1 MKPYAFFLDIDGT
14 LLAKNG
20 GVPEENIAAIKK
32 AQAEGHFVLLNTG
45 RSYYTITEPILN
57 CAPFDG
63 FVSGLGADIRI
74 HGKQILMKTIPFETS
89 CRLLE
94 LFFTMPEEILYL
106 RGAEINISTNEARS
120 RGRFVA
126 VRSVD
131 EFREKYRDAV
141 LNKITCSYVKD
152 RSVFEPFLND
162 FTMYYHPTYY
172 EGALKGCNKAI
183 GMEIAAKELGVPM
196 ERCVAIGDSANDAE
210 MLTAA
215 GIAVVMGNYDAGT
228 EKYADFIT
236 DTVDNAGVAKAI
248 LKLIEEK

>member
-14 LLAKNG
+14 LLAKG
-20 GVPEENIAAIKK
+20 GVPEENIKAIKE
-32 AQAEGHFVLLNTG
+32 AQDKGHFVLLNTG
-45 RSYYTITEPILN
+45 RSYHTISEPIRT

-63 FVSGLGADIRI
+63 IVSSLGADIRV
-74 HGKQILMKTIPFETS
+74 HGKQVMLKRIPFET
-89 CRLLE
+89 CCALLE
-94 LFFTMPEEILYL
+94 LFHSMPEENLYL
-106 RGAEINISTNEARS
+106 RGETQNFCTNPNKAFGSTIYIES
-120 RGRFVA
+120 VEQFKKEYSDVA
-126 VRSVD
+126 V
-131 EFREKYRDAV
+131 
-141 LNKITCSYVKD
+141 NKITTTYVTD
-152 RSVFEPFLND
+152 RSVFEPFLSE

-183 GMEIAAKELGVPM
+183 GMELAAKELGVPI

-236 DTVDNAGVAKAI
+236 DAAENAGVAKAI
-248 LKLIEEK
+248 RKLTEEN